1 VTVSDSTA
9 SEPRSLDPNPDAC
22 MPLSTSD
29 WKRLQETHSGLWA
42 DPEITCLTCEKQG
55 EFRTIRD
62 GQEVSMWCDCVEQ
75 WKLHL
80 WMLNAGIGL
89 AYQRL
94 GWEQAEGVSDQALV
108 PIDGYLREVD
118 VLSGIGHGLT
128 LWGPPGTGKT
138 LLLTLIQRKLMELGF
153 DTYFILF
160 NQLVNLHTAGW
171 RDDGARRYFERR
183 VMNAEHL
190 FIDDMGKENSNR
202 GEIVGSLVDEILR
215 HRIQHGRTTFVSANL
230 SPETMEDRYYTGT
243 LGLFQEVNRIIEIQ
257 GESFREHRRE
267 LLANQARR
275 GIRWPVVI
283 G

>member
-1 VTVSDSTA
+1 MSDSAA
-9 SEPRSLDPNPDAC
+9 SEPRYLEPNPQVV
-22 MPLSTSD
+22 MPLSTND
-29 WKRLQETHSGLWA
+29 WNRLQETHSGLWMH
-42 DPEITCLTCEKQG
+42 PEASCLTCEKQG
-55 EFRTIRD
+55 EFLTVRD
-62 GQEVSMWCDCVEQ
+62 GQDVLMQCDCTEQ
-75 WKLHL
+75 WLLHMWL
-80 WMLNAGIGL
+80 LNAGIGL

-94 GWEQAEGVSDQALV
+94 GWEQADGVTEETLI
-108 PIDGYLREVD
+108 PIDGYLSDVD

-138 LLLTLIQRKLMELGF
+138 LLLTLIQRKLIALGF
-153 DTYFILF
+153 DTYFVLF

-257 GESFREHRRE
+257 GSSYRDHRRE
-267 LLANQARR
+267 VMANQARR
-275 GIRWPVVI
+275 GIRYPVVI